1 MNTMLVET
9 CSIKDFYNS
18 SSAWPVFFCLV
29 CWPIPFLDPQR
40 ASATQ
45 LDLSLF
51 NQCTSDPSVA
61 LTMNTFPDV
70 HITRRSRTPRLTVVS
85 VMERPQSRSQPIM
98 LRVPL
103 HIIQRWINSA
113 QQLHGDCILR
123 CAAATVALAVVGSH
137 EIGQDGS
144 AFQRKS
150 WEWCEQTTQ
159 TSPRS
164 QLMLSAE
171 RTWPAGTWIQRLSS
185 SLTSWQIIMV
195 FTAWAMFSWIS

>member
-1 MNTMLVET
+1 MHSPFFIVQPMYCRSI
-9 CSIKDFYNS
+9 CS
-18 SSAWPVFFCLV
+18 WPWTHLLE
-29 CWPIPFLDPQR
+29 PH
-40 ASATQ
+40 
-45 LDLSLF
+45 
-51 NQCTSDPSVA
+51 
-61 LTMNTFPDV
+61 V
-70 HITRRSRTPRLTVVS
+70 HITRRSCTPRLTVVS

-123 CAAATVALAVVGSH
+123 RAAATVATAVVGSH

-150 WEWCEQTTQ
+150 WEWCEQTTR

-171 RTWPAGTWIQRLSS
+171 STWPAGTWIQHFSS
-185 SLTSWQIIMV
+185 SLTSWQLIMV
-195 FTAWAMFSWIS
+195 FTVRAKCFPEPPNLHKLQND